1 MCMFYTRQ
9 QQQKQLTAYQ
19 VLVLFCRQ
27 DFGNSGQKVSG
38 TLEIISKKSPRFWK
52 LLDTAFKT
60 LETSGQSLNNF
71 GIVTTSKVSS
81 ARWKQRIV
89 LTMVQWFKNQ
99 AFKSSFY
106 LQSLATQLLSVKKLT
121 FWKWCNNHHIVF
133 PPVFTTGGQWL
144 QLYDITALRDLKS
157 HNRFEMW
164 ISYTLA
170 YLLPLPLSL

>member
-9 QQQKQLTAYQ
+9 QQRKQLTAYQ

-27 DFGNSGQKVSG
+27 DFGNSGRKVSG

-89 LTMVQWFKNQ
+89 LTMVQWFRNQ
-99 AFKSSFY
+99 A
-106 LQSLATQLLSVKKLT
+106 
-121 FWKWCNNHHIVF
+121 
-133 PPVFTTGGQWL
+133 
-144 QLYDITALRDLKS
+144 LKS
-157 HNRFEMW
+157 VSFCKAKQHNYCPWKSWLFGNDA
-164 ISYTLA
+164 ITITLCF
-170 YLLPLPLSL
+170 LRSLRLVGSGCNFTR